1 MAKTILEKTITGF
14 KWTSTSTVISSI
26 AKFLQIVILTRYL
39 DKNDFGLVAIALLI
53 ISFTDIFLDMGI
65 SSAVM
70 YRKNITKNEYSS
82 LFWLNIV
89 MGIILFF
96 LLLISTPFIA
106 EYYKLSELKYILPLL
121 SLNLLFLS
129 TSRLQRT
136 IQQKEFRFKFVALI
150 DIFSS
155 CLMLLS
161 AMILAVM
168 DFGIYSLVFST
179 LIGTFFISI
188 VYLILCFHIK

>member
-70 YRKNITKNEYSS
+70 YRKNITKKR
-82 LFWLNIV
+82 V
-89 MGIILFF
+89 
-96 LLLISTPFIA
+96 
-106 EYYKLSELKYILPLL
+106 
-121 SLNLLFLS
+121 
-129 TSRLQRT
+129 
-136 IQQKEFRFKFVALI
+136 
-150 DIFSS
+150 
-155 CLMLLS
+155 
-161 AMILAVM
+161 
-168 DFGIYSLVFST
+168 
-179 LIGTFFISI
+179 
-188 VYLILCFHIK
+188 

>member
-168 DFGIYSLVFST
+168 DFW
-179 LIGTFFISI
+179 
-188 VYLILCFHIK
+188 YL

>member
-1 MAKTILEKTITGF
+1 M
-14 KWTSTSTVISSI
+14 
-26 AKFLQIVILTRYL
+26 
-39 DKNDFGLVAIALLI
+39 
-53 ISFTDIFLDMGI
+53 
-65 SSAVM
+65 
-70 YRKNITKNEYSS
+70 
-82 LFWLNIV
+82 FWLNIV

-168 DFGIYSLVFST
+168 DFGIYSLVFR
-179 LIGTFFISI
+179 L
-188 VYLILCFHIK
+188 